1 VSGYVAEG
9 RHFACGD
16 GQCDSAK
23 LRSLGSGRGT
33 CTPSHATFMRWRDVR
48 VRCVGHAT
56 FMRWR
61 DVRVR
66 CVGHATFMRWRDVRV
81 RCVGNPL
88 QHHGRTGGCMERGA
102 ATTVS
107 QPFNE
112 YPVDRD
118 SEAESLLA
126 SVRHQWLDLCAQTF
140 EWERW
145 LRWSMLA
152 CVRVSVAG
160 AFECALCVRVLA
172 LAHNYEGVVG

>member
-1 VSGYVAEG
+1 V
-9 RHFACGD
+9 CGD

-23 LRSLGSGRGT
+23 LRSLGSGRGA

-48 VRCVGHAT
+48 VRCVGN
-56 FMRWR
+56 R
-61 DVRVR
+61 
-66 CVGHATFMRWRDVRV
+66 
-81 RCVGNPL
+81 L

-126 SVRHQWLDLCAQTF
+126 SVRH
-140 EWERW
+140 
-145 LRWSMLA
+145 
-152 CVRVSVAG
+152 
-160 AFECALCVRVLA
+160 
-172 LAHNYEGVVG
+172 